1 MLKSTRRKAIDD
13 ARTAKKQEI
22 DQHPTATQEEKDAK
36 AKVDAEVQKAKDAI
50 TQANSNNDVDQV
62 QNSETATIAGI
73 QVDAVKKQMLNKQ
86 LMSTKKNEIDQH
98 PTATQEEKDAKAK
111 VDEEVAKAKRA
122 IDSSTTNDAVDQ
134 AKDSGVTTI
143 NNIQPES
150 IEKLKRSKRLM
161 ILLQPKRTP

>member
-1 MLKSTRRKAIDD
+1 MTRKAIDD
-13 ARTAKKQEI
+13 AATAKKQEI
-22 DQHPTATQEEKDAK
+22 DQHPTATQEEKDATK

-86 LMSTKKNEIDQH
+86 LMMRTKKNEIDQH
-98 PTATQEEKDAKAK
+98 PTATQEEKDATKAK

>member
-1 MLKSTRRKAIDD
+1 MMQ
-13 ARTAKKQEI
+13 RTAKKQEI

-86 LMSTKKNEIDQH
+86 LMMQQPKKNEIDQH
-98 PTATQEEKDAKAK
+98 PTATQEEKDA
-111 VDEEVAKAKRA
+111 
-122 IDSSTTNDAVDQ
+122 
-134 AKDSGVTTI
+134 
-143 NNIQPES
+143 
-150 IEKLKRSKRLM
+150 EKQKWMK
-161 ILLQPKRTP
+161 K